1 MKPTRIQSVKV
12 KRRRGDDSDVELPH
26 CSDIA
31 GSMFTMQLQS
41 GHVID
46 TKTRLGPGS
55 LKMHLR
61 HVVQPATLLLARCSA
76 VEIRSHTVLAHS
88 YGRGTDAHLDSRYLY
103 AVTGASRVFYEHS
116 ETSSNR
122 LTPVVGEK
130 SPLLQCRR
138 CQLLF
143 LHTSA

>member
-12 KRRRGDDSDVELPH
+12 KRRRGDDSDIELPH
-26 CSDIA
+26 CSDVA
-31 GSMFTMQLQS
+31 GSMFTMAVAA

-76 VEIRSHTVLAHS
+76 VEIRSCTILANL
-88 YGRGTDAHLDSRYLY
+88 YGQGTDAHSR
-103 AVTGASRVFYEHS
+103 F
-116 ETSSNR
+116 
-122 LTPVVGEK
+122 
-130 SPLLQCRR
+130 PLSVC
-138 CQLLF
+138 C
-143 LHTSA
+143 A